1 MANSEQTIH
10 VDVKTSGTKDAA
22 KALSGLSKIINGLK
36 SVIAKTFSL
45 SAITEYMKAAVKH
58 GGELDKAFLV
68 LRLSLGK
75 LKAAIGD
82 AVMPLV
88 AAFLPVVQ
96 NAVWAAI
103 RLTKAVGKVIAAL
116 FGQGNAAKDTAKGQT
131 ALATANEKVKRS
143 LAGFDEINRL
153 DTGDN
158 EMQPENMPEP
168 VETTLSPQL
177 QTVVDKI
184 LSLIAPLQAI
194 DFSPAVQAFGRLQE
208 AIAPIQQTLF
218 AGLEWAWHNLL
229 VPLAAWTIEDFLPVF
244 LDATAAALGV
254 LNQVIVAL
262 QPATDWLWENFLKPI
277 AQWTGEIIIQALQ
290 WLTEKL
296 EVFSDWI
303 RNNQSVVELFA
314 LLLGNFAAA
323 WVLVNGAVKTWET
336 VSTVATIATKAFNMA
351 TTGTS
356 GVILLVA
363 AAIAAVITIV
373 VLLVKNWDTVKA
385 TAIQVW
391 EAIKAA
397 WGNAWSWFKGKI
409 LDPLTNGFQNMV
421 NGIIGFLNGLIAGVV
436 RGINGIVEA
445 VNKLSFTVPDW
456 IPGLGGKKMGF
467 QLKAVNTPKIPYLAR
482 GAVLPANKPFMAVLG
497 DQKHGTNIEAPLD
510 VIKQALSE
518 VLSGQNG
525 ETVVQV
531 NFGGNLAQLAR
542 VLKPEIDIENRRRG
556 SSLAKGAMW

>member
-1 MANSEQTIH
+1 MANSEQVVNI
-10 VDVKTSGTKDAA
+10 DVKTSGIKDAA
-22 KALSGLSKIINGLK
+22 KQLSGLNKVINDLK

-58 GGELDKAFLV
+58 GGELDKEFLV

-82 AVMPLV
+82 AVTPLV
-88 AAFLPVVQ
+88 AAFIPVVQ

-116 FGQGNAAKDTAKGQT
+116 FGQGNAAASSAKGQT

-153 DTGDN
+153 DTGDS
-158 EMQPENMPEP
+158 ETQPEMTTEP
-168 VETTLSPQL
+168 TEDTLSPQL
-177 QTVVDKI
+177 QAVVDKI

-194 DFSPAVQAFGRLQE
+194 DFSPAVQAFGRLKE

-244 LDATAAALGV
+244 LDTLAAALGV

-262 QPATDWLWENFLKPI
+262 QPAADWLWENFLQPI
-277 AQWTGEIIIQALQ
+277 AQWTGEALIQALQ
-290 WLTEKL
+290 WLRQRLDSISTWVSEN
-296 EVFSDWI
+296 
-303 RNNQSVVELFA
+303 RELVQKIA
-314 LLLGNFAAA
+314 LA
-323 WVLVNGAVKTWET
+323 
-336 VSTVATIATKAFNMA
+336 
-351 TTGTS
+351 
-356 GVILLVA
+356 A
-363 AAIAAVITIV
+363 AAIALVNGVLGSFNGLSSLAMGRMNGFGSSLGLLLNPISLATDAVKALGV
-373 VLLVKNWDTVKA
+373 MVALLAGNWDSVK
-385 TAIQVW
+385 TA
-391 EAIKAA
+391 ASAA
-397 WGNAWSWFKGKI
+397 WNTVRSLWGDMAQWMQQN
-409 LDPLTNGFQNMV
+409 LLTPLSNGFKNMV

-456 IPGLGGKKMGF
+456 IPGLGGKKLGF
-467 QLKAVNTPKIPYLAR
+467 QLQMVNTPKIPYLAR

-510 VIKQALSE
+510 IIKQALSE

-531 NFGGNLAQLAR
+531 NFGGSLAQLAR
-542 VLKPEIDIENRRRG
+542 VLKPEIDIENRRKG
-556 SSLAKGAMW
+556 SSLAKGAVW

>member
-1 MANSEQTIH
+1 MANSEQVVNI
-10 VDVKTSGTKDAA
+10 DVKTSGIKDAA
-22 KALSGLSKIINGLK
+22 KQLSGLNKVINDLK

-58 GGELDKAFLV
+58 GGELDKEFLV

-82 AVMPLV
+82 AVTPLV
-88 AAFLPVVQ
+88 AAFIPVVQ

-116 FGQGNAAKDTAKGQT
+116 FGQGNAAASSAKGQT

-153 DTGDN
+153 DTGDS
-158 EMQPENMPEP
+158 ETQPEMTTEP
-168 VETTLSPQL
+168 TEDTLSPQL
-177 QTVVDKI
+177 QAVVDKI

-194 DFSPAVQAFGRLQE
+194 DFSPAVQAFGRLKE

-244 LDATAAALGV
+244 LDTLAAALGV

-262 QPATDWLWENFLKPI
+262 QPAADWLWENFLQPI
-277 AQWTGEIIIQALQ
+277 AQWTGEALIQALQ
-290 WLTEKL
+290 WLRQRLDSISTWVSEN
-296 EVFSDWI
+296 
-303 RNNQSVVELFA
+303 RELVQKIA
-314 LLLGNFAAA
+314 LAAVA
-323 WVLVNGAVKTWET
+323 IALVNGVLGSFNGLSSLAMGRMNGFGSSLGLLLNPISLATDAVKALG
-336 VSTVATIATKAFNMA
+336 VMVA
-351 TTGTS
+351 
-356 GVILLVA
+356 LLA
-363 AAIAAVITIV
+363 G
-373 VLLVKNWDTVKA
+373 NWDSVK
-385 TAIQVW
+385 TA
-391 EAIKAA
+391 ASAA
-397 WGNAWSWFKGKI
+397 WNTVRSLWGDMAQWMQQN
-409 LDPLTNGFQNMV
+409 LLTPLSNGFKNMV

-456 IPGLGGKKMGF
+456 IPGLGGKKLGF
-467 QLKAVNTPKIPYLAR
+467 QLQMVNTPKIPYLAR

-510 VIKQALSE
+510 IIKQALSE

-531 NFGGNLAQLAR
+531 NFGGSLAQLAR
-542 VLKPEIDIENRRRG
+542 VLKPEIDIENRRKG
-556 SSLAKGAMW
+556 SSLAKGAVW

>member
-1 MANSEQTIH
+1 MANSEQVVNI
-10 VDVKTSGTKDAA
+10 DVKTSGIKDAA
-22 KALSGLSKIINGLK
+22 KQLSGLNKVINDLK

-58 GGELDKAFLV
+58 GGELDKEFLV

-82 AVMPLV
+82 AVTPLV
-88 AAFLPVVQ
+88 AAFIPVVQ

-103 RLTKAVGKVIAAL
+103 RMTKAVGKVIAAL
-116 FGQGNAAKDTAKGQT
+116 FGQGNAAASSAKGQT
-131 ALATANEKVKRS
+131 ALAAANEKVKRS

-153 DTGDN
+153 DTGDS
-158 EMQPENMPEP
+158 ETQPEMTTEP
-168 VETTLSPQL
+168 TEDTLSPQL
-177 QTVVDKI
+177 QAVVDKI

-194 DFSPAVQAFGRLQE
+194 DFSPAVQAFGRLKE

-244 LDATAAALGV
+244 LDTLAAALGV

-262 QPATDWLWENFLKPI
+262 QPAADWLWKNFLQPI
-277 AQWTGEIIIQALQ
+277 AQWTGEALIQALQ
-290 WLTEKL
+290 WLRQRLDSISTWVSEN
-296 EVFSDWI
+296 
-303 RNNQSVVELFA
+303 RELVQKIA
-314 LLLGNFAAA
+314 LA
-323 WVLVNGAVKTWET
+323 
-336 VSTVATIATKAFNMA
+336 
-351 TTGTS
+351 
-356 GVILLVA
+356 A
-363 AAIAAVITIV
+363 AAIALVNGVLGSFNGLSSLAMGRMNGFGSSLGLLLNPISLATDAVKALGV
-373 VLLVKNWDTVKA
+373 MVALLAGNWDSVK
-385 TAIQVW
+385 TA
-391 EAIKAA
+391 ASAA
-397 WGNAWSWFKGKI
+397 WNTVRSLWGDMAQWMQQN
-409 LDPLTNGFQNMV
+409 LLTPLSNGFKNMV

-456 IPGLGGKKMGF
+456 IPGLGGKKLGF
-467 QLKAVNTPKIPYLAR
+467 QLQMVNTPKIPYLAR

-510 VIKQALSE
+510 IIKQALSE

-531 NFGGNLAQLAR
+531 NFGGSLAQLAR
-542 VLKPEIDIENRRRG
+542 VLKPEIDIENRRKG
-556 SSLAKGAMW
+556 SSLAKGAVW